1 MKRII
6 AILLAAVLALS
17 LAACGGSGIDISQ
30 PEHLATFD
38 EPSYLT
44 EDNGAVEESFNVNGR
59 RFNLTLYEFTS
70 KYNAEKQL
78 RGDKDLLKMDN
89 WKKTVRSR
97 RTTKA
102 SRYSTITTTTRIST
116 LPLR

>member
-44 EDNGAVEESFNVNGR
+44 EDSSMSSPQSTTPRSSSEAI
-59 RFNLTLYEFTS
+59 
-70 KYNAEKQL
+70 
-78 RGDKDLLKMDN
+78 
-89 WKKTVRSR
+89 KTC
-97 RTTKA
+97 
-102 SRYSTITTTTRIST
+102 
-116 LPLR
+116 

>member
-38 EPSYLT
+38 EPSFLT
-44 EDNGAVEESFNVNGR
+44 EDNGAVHFETVIRE
-59 RFNLTLYEFTS
+59 
-70 KYNAEKQL
+70 AEGFVYSVCRWKA
-78 RGDKDLLKMDN
+78 DL
-89 WKKTVRSR
+89 
-97 RTTKA
+97 
-102 SRYSTITTTTRIST
+102 
-116 LPLR
+116 P